1 MIHVLVVDD
10 TKNIRA
16 LLTKCLEIEGYTVKT
31 AADGK
36 TALEIISNERF
47 DLIFLDIRM
56 PEVSG
61 TEVLRRMREVGINTP
76 VVIIT
81 AFGTVKNAVDCTQLG
96 AVAYLQKPFTENKIK
111 TVLEEMLHI
120 KSDKS
125 SLDNIL
131 SLANQKIK
139 LGHFMEAEQLL
150 KNAMTVYSLE
160 PQIYVMLS
168 KVCDALKKSEEA
180 KKYMEISEVLN
191 KMIFD

>member
-31 AADGK
+31 ASDGK

-168 KVCDALKKSEEA
+168 KVCDGLKKSEEA